1 MFTAPGDRVDPRTHV
16 NNETRPALSS
26 GIHSSHVTAAHPA
39 KRVTF
44 FKSGDA
50 QFGGVRMAVHE
61 RSFKCFDALLDDLS
75 QRVPLPFGVRS
86 ITTPR
91 ATHSINRLEQLEDGG
106 CYLCSDRR
114 HVKPICMEAFRRRS
128 NVWHPGHPHGIHR
141 KPSRPEDTPTA
152 HSSQRYHWH
161 PKTIVLVKN
170 NDPAVRRSI
179 VLSRRTTCN
188 LRVFM
193 DEISQLMQCHIKKL
207 YTLEGRKID
216 SIHSLMQCPNVLVCV
231 GREPF
236 HPLLVE
242 NLRKISVLFSL
253 HGVTAVNFGL
263 ETKKSIIHP
272 RSDSSNRSTRFS
284 LSSEKSCPSGPH
296 MTHDHTSHVGPQ
308 HAQDT
313 LINDDIE
320 KRVLVNKDGSLS
332 VEMKVRFRLLNDE
345 TLQWSTEIKKS
356 VGAVNDSAFRNEES
370 HYLQPGKSESC
381 SDPESNV
388 QCEHEELYVSECN
401 QRHLDESQQCRNGSN
416 HCKEYDIWKNPMHG
430 DQGSIGH
437 FRSSSSSA
445 SSHKILCERE
455 SVENMSTISRSS
467 EEYAE
472 HVIQKATCLQ
482 QTVKARDTKVQ
493 YCAISHCCSCSEVC
507 AKSDSRASMDETS
520 KSPENDETRS
530 NSLASAGI
538 RSSQKEHVR
547 VAQISK
553 DRPASGMSS
562 TSKILEELK
571 GYQDVED
578 TDDDELP
585 PSISRASLWPH
596 GDNLEGR
603 GKMGSVASNC
613 SITAHKSVYPM
624 NHLPPKRP
632 NKAPFC
638 CTQAAKSRHHSTSV
652 SPTIEVLVNQA
663 ENENIEGVHSAISA
677 VSKRSSKHRKSHNS
691 GIVSVVPGSVKVAI
705 AESDTRKAST
715 RLKCSNASRLS
726 KKSYNIPESLITDI
740 GPDGH
745 DGHERTI
752 SISRR
757 SKKSNACP
765 HCGGSDRS
773 RLKASEKLFDMNVE
787 DHSSRSVSSVS
798 DRTDISEMSMK
809 SENYKNI
816 TPVLNISK
824 NVTNSQLRKDEEL
837 ILERQETSISAE
849 TNASEKM
856 NSFIKSEIV
865 HGAEQQEIVETEE
878 IALHTTSAKFSFSA
892 QFRTSKIS
900 NCNASVKSSQQS
912 NTFEC
917 PVKENQGREDEDT
930 EKCAISAMSVKPNES
945 SKSRQSNKFQHNAS
959 QTEESVA
966 TDDLCNQEAEAE
978 QEEKMDM
985 PRSALSASVN
995 ASNRLGKSNTS
1006 DSNATDRA
1014 LKRGERGEKAS
1025 RETSYR
1031 RMKLERSEISV
1042 SHHSLPALNDSEERA
1057 ATVSAGT
1064 KIPWKSNSSD
1074 TNPCG
1079 ACDGGSNPMTPLPKI
1094 SGNCENDS
1102 ELESE
1107 TRVRSSLSV
1116 DSKASDTKKSNICQ
1130 SNDMEN
1136 SGTSLAVKI
1145 PKNDID
1151 QSEGGVESVV
1161 SLKSQASATSTK
1173 SNSITNKKVAKATA
1187 KSVTLGTA
1195 NGNGLKQNEESAEE
1209 RLKSTASFKSNV
1221 SEQSEMSRESDHC
1234 SSKSI
1239 STPTKTLQ
1247 SDEQEV
1253 TGVESVCRKT
1263 PTKCKP
1269 SSPLNINDD
1278 RVPSALSSG
1287 SARNKSSSGDLQP
1300 RRRDS
1305 TVSDAEKQDV
1315 SESGTVI
1322 NKGMAIMG
1330 DADKELTRICDHES
1344 VHSVKKSSRK
1354 DTEINKTSRTNS
1366 AAMSIVSW
1374 NCLSPSP
1381 SKGASK
1387 KYKSPA
1393 SQNGNSHDSNLS
1405 CSLSAADLLNYR
1417 SEDVRPDTAES
1428 KTNITEKTYNFVLE
1442 VTESYKNVNDNKN
1455 DKGSRCR
1462 HRKRSSSSLPK
1473 KEAEVLGIVPFCLPN
1488 TSPREVVHDWLKKI
1502 PTDSPIYDAGEE
1514 FYGQAYETNV
1524 QKNPT
1529 EKEEESAQRESMTF
1543 DDEPVVAEEENKE
1556 EYDGKEADDEN
1567 NKPFEES
1574 AGARLPKVDEKPPSK
1589 CANREALPKSCQSS
1603 VQVMKVLLSP
1613 KFDRCNSLPEVSP
1626 VYGRKL
1632 SNSAKGLLDC
1642 LANLQLIDI
1651 DPADDRARD
1660 ARYNE
1665 LMNILQ
1671 SLWLCD
1677 PLDNDKSVPFKN
1689 HRSADDPK
1697 SSSGVDVSSGSAGSG
1712 KGSDNGGLYQAQKA
1726 ELPLNMGMALVDQN
1740 ALQPL
1745 EEEIEFIAS
1754 SSRLILDGEETA
1766 ILSDPATPDIAMRVR
1781 DSPVNEEEGTDTKR
1795 QEDKHKGP
1803 DSNETIR
1810 SDECPKEIIETPSTS
1825 NRSSGNEGNMLK
1837 LAGETVR
1844 DIKDVASSRM
1854 LPYSE
1859 NIRNKKVSK
1868 DPDPVWV
1875 LNLLKKLEKQF
1886 MTHYVNAMAEFKV
1899 RWDLD
1904 DNVILDAMINE
1915 LREEVSKRIQSSI
1928 NRELQKIH
1936 SRAGREPRPPM
1947 QSISRESSVQTEQR
1961 RRRLKVMHNKS
1972 VKDSLQRSEENY
1984 SVTGTDF
1991 SDQRSEDGYCPCETC
2006 MKKKMASRLLE
2017 QKKNVSSAPVM
2028 MDFDLRKILQ
2038 LKREP
2043 PAILKEQP
2051 NVEVGTVG
2059 GNGTQDTNE
2068 SLKVLQEE
2076 EGNREKAKLKELQR
2090 PEMDNEADEG
2100 LESISREQ
2108 MTGNQSEDKEGS
2120 AVEDDASKAGKD
2132 SEGIDVAENE
2142 ESGQV
2147 YGATEAGDGEPM
2159 NDGITEENAAEDSEE
2174 IEEGM
2179 TIKEEDKEEGSAN
2192 QDDITEENLA
2202 SAEVAEGLAD
2212 ADKGEADKY
2221 DASEEYSRAVA
2232 ETTEDY
2238 PGEQVNRTHE
2248 DDDSHCV
2255 RTPEEHSA
2263 DKVDNAEGQNPETS
2277 EDGDSVKDDGC
2288 DQLKEFSEQTKAE
2301 VNTAIER
2308 HNIDVTVRV
2317 HVVETCTEG
2326 NAEEQQHDSDITED
2340 NSETCVVARFT
2351 VEEYQKN
2358 GPGETELENALE
2370 SGYLIK
2376 QITKSSIESQPGSI
2390 EAALDEDRNIKF
2402 AESSD
2407 DSGAS
2412 KESQDSKQCLS
2423 KTESSS
2429 DCQGLGI

>member
-242 NLRKISVLFSL
+242 NLRKSSDEKLPGLASRSRSSICSENHESKKN
-253 HGVTAVNFGL
+253 AVNFGL

-596 GDNLEGR
+596 GDNLE
-603 GKMGSVASNC
+603 
-613 SITAHKSVYPM
+613 
-624 NHLPPKRP
+624 
-632 NKAPFC
+632 
-638 CTQAAKSRHHSTSV
+638 
-652 SPTIEVLVNQA
+652 
-663 ENENIEGVHSAISA
+663 
-677 VSKRSSKHRKSHNS
+677 
-691 GIVSVVPGSVKVAI
+691 
-705 AESDTRKAST
+705 
-715 RLKCSNASRLS
+715 
-726 KKSYNIPESLITDI
+726 
-740 GPDGH
+740 
-745 DGHERTI
+745 
-752 SISRR
+752 
-757 SKKSNACP
+757 
-765 HCGGSDRS
+765 
-773 RLKASEKLFDMNVE
+773 
-787 DHSSRSVSSVS
+787 
-798 DRTDISEMSMK
+798 
-809 SENYKNI
+809 
-816 TPVLNISK
+816 
-824 NVTNSQLRKDEEL
+824 
-837 ILERQETSISAE
+837 
-849 TNASEKM
+849 
-856 NSFIKSEIV
+856 
-865 HGAEQQEIVETEE
+865 
-878 IALHTTSAKFSFSA
+878 
-892 QFRTSKIS
+892 
-900 NCNASVKSSQQS
+900 
-912 NTFEC
+912 
-917 PVKENQGREDEDT
+917 ENQGREDEDT

>member
-1 MFTAPGDRVDPRTHV
+1 MQIL
-16 NNETRPALSS
+16 E
-26 GIHSSHVTAAHPA
+26 SHHNCSAHI
-39 KRVTF
+39 RF
-44 FKSGDA
+44 IFYI
-50 QFGGVRMAVHE
+50 
-61 RSFKCFDALLDDLS
+61 LL
-75 QRVPLPFGVRS
+75 QV
-86 ITTPR
+86 
-91 ATHSINRLEQLEDGG
+91 
-106 CYLCSDRR
+106 
-114 HVKPICMEAFRRRS
+114 
-128 NVWHPGHPHGIHR
+128 
-141 KPSRPEDTPTA
+141 
-152 HSSQRYHWH
+152 
-161 PKTIVLVKN
+161 
-170 NDPAVRRSI
+170 
-179 VLSRRTTCN
+179 
-188 LRVFM
+188 
-193 DEISQLMQCHIKKL
+193 
-207 YTLEGRKID
+207 
-216 SIHSLMQCPNVLVCV
+216 
-231 GREPF
+231 
-236 HPLLVE
+236 
-242 NLRKISVLFSL
+242 SVLLSL
-253 HGVTAVNFGL
+253 PGVTAVNFGL

-284 LSSEKSCPSGPH
+284 LSSEKSCPDGPH
-296 MTHDHTSHVGPQ
+296 MIHDHTSHVGTCQ

-356 VGAVNDSAFRNEES
+356 VGAVNDSAFGNEKS

-381 SDPESNV
+381 SDLESSV
-388 QCEHEELYVSECN
+388 QCEPEEQYVSECD
-401 QRHLDESQQCRNGSN
+401 QRHLDESQQCQNGCN
-416 HCKEYDIWKNPMHG
+416 HCKEYNIWKNPMHG
-430 DQGSIGH
+430 DQGSMRH

-445 SSHKILCERE
+445 SSYKIVCKKE
-455 SVENMSTISRSS
+455 SVESMPTISRSS

-472 HVIQKATCLQ
+472 HVIQKATQ
-482 QTVKARDTKVQ
+482 QTVAGDTKVE
-493 YCAISHCCSCSEVC
+493 YCAISHSCSCNEVC
-507 AKSDSRASMDETS
+507 AKSDSRGSMDEKC

-530 NSLASAGI
+530 NSLASVGI
-538 RSSQKEHVR
+538 RSSQKER
-547 VAQISK
+547 VKMAQISK
-553 DRPASGMSS
+553 DRPVSGMSS
-562 TSKILEELK
+562 NSKILEELK
-571 GYQDVED
+571 GYQDLED

-585 PSISRASLWPH
+585 PSISKASLWPH
-596 GDNLEGR
+596 GDNPEGR
-603 GKMGSVASNC
+603 GKMGSVASNS
-613 SITAHKSVYPM
+613 SITAHKSVYSM
-624 NHLPPKRP
+624 NHLPPKCP

-638 CTQAAKSRHHSTSV
+638 CTQSAKSRHCSTSV
-652 SPTIEVLVNQA
+652 SPTIELLVNQA
-663 ENENIEGVHSAISA
+663 ENENIEGVCSAMSA
-677 VSKRSSKHRKSHNS
+677 DSKRSSKHRKSHNS
-691 GIVSVVPGSVKVAI
+691 GIVSAVPGSVKVAI
-705 AESDTRKAST
+705 AETDSRKAGT

-726 KKSYNIPESLITDI
+726 KKSYNITSLKTDIPESLITDI
-740 GPDGH
+740 GPHGY

-757 SKKSNACP
+757 SRKSNSYPQCD
-765 HCGGSDRS
+765 GSERS
-773 RLKASEKLFDMNVE
+773 ALKVSENLFDMNVE
-787 DHSSRSVSSVS
+787 DHSSRSISSVS
-798 DRTDISEMSMK
+798 DRTNISEMSMK

-816 TPVLNISK
+816 TPIFNISE
-824 NVTNSQLRKDEEL
+824 NVTNSQLRKDEEV
-837 ILERQETSISAE
+837 ILKRQETSVSAE
-849 TNASEKM
+849 TNDSEKM

-878 IALHTTSAKFSFSA
+878 IALHTTSAKISFST
-892 QFRTSKIS
+892 QFRTSKIP
-900 NCNASVKSSQQS
+900 NCNASIKSSQKS
-912 NTFEC
+912 NTSEC
-917 PVKENQGREDEDT
+917 PVKEKQGREDEDT
-930 EKCAISAMSVKPNES
+930 EKCAVSTTSVKPDES
-945 SKSRQSNKFQHNAS
+945 SKSRQSNKFQHRAS
-959 QTEESVA
+959 ETAESVA
-966 TDDLCNQEAEAE
+966 ADDLCNQEAEAE
-978 QEEKMDM
+978 QEERMDM
-985 PRSALSASVN
+985 ARSVLSASEN

-1006 DSNATDRA
+1006 DSNATDRS
-1014 LKRGERGEKAS
+1014 LKRVERGEKVS

-1042 SHHSLPALNDSEERA
+1042 NHHSLPALNDSEGRA
-1057 ATVSAGT
+1057 ISTVSAGT

-1079 ACDGGSNPMTPLPKI
+1079 ACDGGSSPMTPLPKI

-1107 TRVRSSLSV
+1107 TRVRSSV
-1116 DSKASDTKKSNICQ
+1116 DSKASGTKKSSICQ

-1136 SGTSLAVKI
+1136 SGTSLAVEI
-1145 PKNDID
+1145 PKNNTD
-1151 QSEGGVESVV
+1151 QSEERVESVV
-1161 SLKSQASATSTK
+1161 SLRSQASATSTK
-1173 SNSITNKKVAKATA
+1173 SNSITNSPPTPP
-1187 KSVTLGTA
+1187 KSVALGTA
-1195 NGNGLKQNEESAEE
+1195 NGNGLEQNEESAEE
-1209 RLKSTASFKSNV
+1209 RLKSAASFKSNV
-1221 SEQSEMSRESDHC
+1221 SERSEMSGESGHC

-1239 STPTKTLQ
+1239 STPTKTLL

-1253 TGVESVCRKT
+1253 TSVGSVCRKT

-1269 SSPLNINDD
+1269 SSHLNINDD
-1278 RVPSALSSG
+1278 RVPSAFSSG
-1287 SARNKSSSGDLQP
+1287 SARNKSSSGDFQL
-1300 RRRDS
+1300 RRGDS

-1322 NKGMAIMG
+1322 KKGMAIMR
-1330 DADKELTRICDHES
+1330 DADKELTSICGHES
-1344 VHSVKKSSRK
+1344 AHSGKKSPRK
-1354 DTEINKTSRTNS
+1354 DTEISKTSRTNS

-1381 SKGASK
+1381 SKGASE
-1387 KYKSPA
+1387 KYKNHGL
-1393 SQNGNSHDSNLS
+1393 QNGNSHDGNLS
-1405 CSLSAADLLNYR
+1405 CSLSAADLLKYR

-1428 KTNITEKTYNFVLE
+1428 KTNIIEKTYNCVLE

-1455 DKGSRCR
+1455 DKGGRCR
-1462 HRKRSSSSLPK
+1462 HGKRSSSSLPK
-1473 KEAEVLGIVPFCLPN
+1473 KEADVLGIVPYCLPN

-1514 FYGQAYETNV
+1514 FYGQAYETNI
-1524 QKNPT
+1524 QKNPA
-1529 EKEEESAQRESMTF
+1529 EKEEESAQKELMAF
-1543 DDEPVVAEEENKE
+1543 DDGPVVAEEEDKE

-1567 NKPFEES
+1567 QPFEES
-1574 AGARLPKVDEKPPSK
+1574 TRTRLPNVDEKPPSK
-1589 CANREALPKSCQSS
+1589 CGNREALPKSCQSS
-1603 VQVMKVLLSP
+1603 VQVMKILLNP

-1642 LANLQLIDI
+1642 LAKLQLIDI
-1651 DPADDRARD
+1651 DPADVTARD

-1677 PLDNDKSVPFKN
+1677 PLDDDKSVPFKN

-1712 KGSDNGGLYQAQKA
+1712 KGSDNGGLYQAQKT
-1726 ELPLNMGMALVDQN
+1726 EFPLNMGMALVDQN
-1740 ALQPL
+1740 PLQPL
-1745 EEEIEFIAS
+1745 EEDIEFTAS

-1766 ILSDPATPDIAMRVR
+1766 TLPDRATPDIAMRVR
-1781 DSPVNEEEGTDTKR
+1781 DSPVSEEEGTDTKR
-1795 QEDKHKGP
+1795 QEEKHKCP

-1810 SDECPKEIIETPSTS
+1810 SDENPKEIIETPSTS
-1825 NRSSGNEGNMLK
+1825 NRSSGNEGDMLK

-1844 DIKDVASSRM
+1844 DIKDVASCRI

-1859 NIRNKKVSK
+1859 NIQNKKVSK

-1928 NRELQKIH
+1928 SRELQKIH

-1947 QSISRESSVQTEQR
+1947 RSISRESSAQTEQR

-1972 VKDSLQRSEENY
+1972 IKDSLQGSEENY
-1984 SVTGTDF
+1984 TVTGTDF

-2038 LKREP
+2038 LKRDP

-2051 NVEVGTVG
+2051 NEVGIIG
-2059 GNGTQDTNE
+2059 GNGNQDTNE
-2068 SLKVLQEE
+2068 NLKVLQEE
-2076 EGNREKAKLKELQR
+2076 EGNREQAKLKELQR
-2090 PEMDNEADEG
+2090 TEMDNEAGEG
-2100 LESISREQ
+2100 MESISREQ
-2108 MTGNQSEDKEGS
+2108 ITGNQSEEKEGGT
-2120 AVEDDASKAGKD
+2120 AEDDAGEAGKD
-2132 SEGIDVAENE
+2132 SGGIDVAENE

-2147 YGATEAGDGEPM
+2147 YGETEAGDGEPM
-2159 NDGITEENAAEDSEE
+2159 IDGIAEENAAEDSEE
-2174 IEEGM
+2174 TEEGV
-2179 TIKEEDKEEGSAN
+2179 TIKEEDKAEGSAN
-2192 QDDITEENLA
+2192 QDAKTEENIA
-2202 SAEVAEGLAD
+2202 SAEVTEGLAD
-2212 ADKGEADKY
+2212 ADKGKADKY
-2221 DASEEYSRAVA
+2221 DANEEYGRAVA

-2238 PGEQVNRTHE
+2238 PGEGNRTHE

-2255 RTPEEHSA
+2255 RTSEEHSA
-2263 DKVDNAEGQNPETS
+2263 DKVENAEGKNPETS
-2277 EDGDSVKDDGC
+2277 EDRDAVKEDGC
-2288 DQLKEFSEQTKAE
+2288 DQLKEFSVQIKAE

-2308 HNIDVTVRV
+2308 QETENIDVTVRV
-2317 HVVETCTEG
+2317 HVAETRSTEG
-2326 NAEEQQHDSDITED
+2326 NVEEQQHDSDIAED

-2358 GPGETELENALE
+2358 DPGETELENVPE
-2370 SGYLIK
+2370 SGCLIK

-2412 KESQDSKQCLS
+2412 KESQDS
-2423 KTESSS
+2423 SSS
-2429 DCQGLGI
+2429 KQ